1 MALFCGVI
9 IAAWRHFC
17 FYIRRLRNWFGN
29 IHVVDNCAGII
40 IFLSDGL
47 FLALFF
53 ASYAWFAGRALA
65 ATIKLQGK
73 FKVDVPISAPDQR
86 TD

>member
-1 MALFCGVI
+1 MLST
-9 IAAWRHFC
+9 IARGSSYF
-17 FYIRRLRNWFGN
+17 
-29 IHVVDNCAGII
+29 
-40 IFLSDGL
+40 FLMIL